1 MAPRARALLAVV
13 LMGPIT
19 WTDVAALAVW
29 CAFLAVALWKR

>member
-13 LMGPIT
+13 LMSWP
-19 WTDVAALAVW
+19 DVASIAVW